1 MCPHRYAHDRDMK
14 TVKCFMEMGEI
25 LGFIMTDVLDIGPTM
40 LVDETLRAQENEDVD
55 IVEEL
60 DTFYNY
66 VVDEEGD
73 HIETGNS
80 ADNDDD
86 DDVAIEPLIDN

>member
-1 MCPHRYAHDRDMK
+1 M
-14 TVKCFMEMGEI
+14 KCFMEMGEI

-40 LVDETLRAQENEDVD
+40 LVDETLRAQEDEDVD

-80 ADNDDD
+80 GDNDDD